1 MSRIYIQRQH
11 ELDGKTVRKRAEAL
25 AKQLQSEYGGHFRW
39 EGDTVHY
46 SYSGGIDARMTLQD
60 DDILVDV
67 KLGVLML
74 LLKGPLTREIER
86 YLDLHL
92 KPEKHAARA
101 PAKHAAAA
109 AKPAP
114 AGKKAAP
121 AKKSAGTAASAGAK
135 KPAAAKKR

>member
-11 ELDGKTVRKRAEAL
+11 ELDGKTVRRRAEAL

-86 YLDLHL
+86 YLDEHL
-92 KPEKHAARA
+92 KPEKHASRA
-101 PAKHAAAA
+101 PAKPAARAHAP
-109 AKPAP
+109 AKPA
-114 AGKKAAP
+114 ARAHAP
-121 AKKSAGTAASAGAK
+121 APKASRAADKSPAK
-135 KPAAAKKR
+135 KPAAKKR